1 MRGREAGLDPIVLKV
16 TFNFWRG
23 PRILRLGSDHSL
35 AVQYAMNGLPAGSC
49 FNDICVRVYAIKAF
63 DGFVERNPKVD
74 LSSYIDDDTVS
85 GYGKA
90 DDVIDDLSTAAQDL
104 HEVFS
109 QELGVG
115 LAPDKL
121 MTFASDAETSRR
133 LGKQLGILAGTVG
146 THVISLG
153 CDLAPGGR
161 RNKKG
166 HLNMIK
172 GRLKDMVRRHR
183 ILLRYRKALPR
194 DRARLGKIYTTGVKP
209 GLSFGD
215 TVVGMTDAELKSARS
230 VMLSFQAPRHAGV
243 SCRAKTALVGD
254 PMWRSMVAPAIAWAQ
269 AAWGSITKPELATFS
284 VKQLC
289 SMWRAVDTEGH
300 SW

>member
-49 FNDICVRVYAIKAF
+49 FNDIFVRVYAIKAF

-104 HEVFS
+104 HEVVS

-133 LGKQLGILAGTVG
+133 LGEQLGILAGTVG
-146 THVISLG
+146 AHVISLG

-166 HLNMIK
+166 HLK
-172 GRLKDMVRRHR
+172 RRG
-183 ILLRYRKALPR
+183 A
-194 DRARLGKIYTTGVKP
+194 
-209 GLSFGD
+209 S
-215 TVVGMTDAELKSARS
+215 
-230 VMLSFQAPRHAGV
+230 
-243 SCRAKTALVGD
+243 
-254 PMWRSMVAPAIAWAQ
+254 
-269 AAWGSITKPELATFS
+269 
-284 VKQLC
+284 
-289 SMWRAVDTEGH
+289 
-300 SW
+300 